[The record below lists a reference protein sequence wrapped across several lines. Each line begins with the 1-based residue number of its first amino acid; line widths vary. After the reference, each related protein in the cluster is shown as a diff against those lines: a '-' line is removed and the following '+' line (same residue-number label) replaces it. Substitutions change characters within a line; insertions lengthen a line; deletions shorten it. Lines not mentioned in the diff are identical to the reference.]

1 MGKRRVVKIQEG
13 IPVGARMK
21 TQTLATVSVAAIPA
35 DQPPVLIAGYD
46 SKDGSLRL
54 ANLRTWVE
62 ALASAEKVHM
72 VGKLDERD
80 AITATIAAGAAVG
93 ATASE
98 ELEVPSG
105 EVWYLNLVQLV
116 SPAESGVGVGDIVQV
131 NFRVSSWPDEA
142 SEAGQLFFAADQG
155 TAAEDNYYAEFHPF
169 APWFA
174 ATNLSEPLRLV
185 GGDKLTL
192 VATLT
197 GAAAGAALTAELIPF
212 GWKGRY
218 LVD

>member
-1 MGKRRVVKIQEG
+1 MCI
-13 IPVGARMK
+13 
-21 TQTLATVSVAAIPA
+21 
-35 DQPPVLIAGYD
+35 
-46 SKDGSLRL
+46 
-54 ANLRTWVE
+54 
-62 ALASAEKVHM
+62 
-72 VGKLDERD
+72 RD
-80 AITATIAAGAAVG
+80 
-93 ATASE
+93 
-98 ELEVPSG
+98 
-105 EVWYLNLVQLV
+105 
-116 SPAESGVGVGDIVQV
+116 
-131 NFRVSSWPDEA
+131 R
-142 SEAGQLFFAADQG
+142 
-155 TAAEDNYYAEFHPF
+155 DNYYAEFHPF